1 MGGSEDGASRAPAGR
16 VEAPPH
22 RRAEHRPIDG
32 DGGEARRRHAPDQ
45 EIEASAHLVD
55 EGVVLSGPCPG
66 HRQRHEDLVM
76 WSLGDEPEEFLI
88 RVDRWALKVIWQ
100 GRSRRWS
107 GKARPAERDDPVS
120 FM

>member
-1 MGGSEDGASRAPAGR
+1 
-16 VEAPPH
+16 
-22 RRAEHRPIDG
+22 
-32 DGGEARRRHAPDQ
+32 
-45 EIEASAHLVD
+45 
-55 EGVVLSGPCPG
+55 
-66 HRQRHEDLVM
+66 M

-120 FM
+120 FMGEGNQRISEGRKQAVLFGRLGEQ